1 MFIISIISFTCLYY
15 LVMNFLIDILTSFEI
30 FYWTRNYGFASFVK
44 PVISH
49 SNNIHTA
56 CF

>member
-49 SNNIHTA
+49 LNNVHTA